1 MNNLLNLT
9 FKNQPARIV
18 LLDGDPWF
26 VATDVAEILGYSESA
41 AMVRSLDDDE
51 QLLHIVQGLEG
62 NRTVNREVSII
73 SESGLYNAI
82 FKSRREE
89 AKAFRRW
96 VTGTVLPQIR
106 RSGSYN
112 ANPHALVGPLAALS
126 DVLGTRQAVQLRD
139 VAAALSFASDGDSL
153 QFLAAVMRS
162 QGWRKAWVRAD
173 AVEPVARLPRLFKGD
188 GA

>member
-1 MNNLLNLT
+1 MNELLNLSFET
-9 FKNQPARIV
+9 SPVRIV
-18 LLDGDPWF
+18 MRDGDPWF
-26 VATDVAEILGYSESA
+26 VAADIAEILGYSHGPH
-41 AMVRSLDDDE
+41 MVRILDDDE
-51 QLLHIVQGLEG
+51 AAVHIMHTGGQ
-62 NRTVNREVSII
+62 NREVSII

-82 FKSRREE
+82 FKSRRAE

-112 ANPHALVGPLAALS
+112 ANPHALVGPLAALP

-139 VAAALSFASDGDSL
+139 VAAALSFAVDGDSL

>member
-1 MNNLLNLT
+1 MHDLLNLE
-9 FKNQPARIV
+9 FESSPVRII
-18 LLDGDPWF
+18 LQDGEPWF
-26 VATDVAEILGYSESA
+26 VATDVAAILGYRNA
-41 AMVRSLDDDE
+41 PDMVRNLDDDE
-51 QLLHIVQGLEG
+51 AATHNMRSSGQ
-62 NRTVNREVSII
+62 NREVSII

-82 FKSRREE
+82 FKSRRAE

-112 ANPHALVGPLAALS
+112 VHPHALVGPLAALP